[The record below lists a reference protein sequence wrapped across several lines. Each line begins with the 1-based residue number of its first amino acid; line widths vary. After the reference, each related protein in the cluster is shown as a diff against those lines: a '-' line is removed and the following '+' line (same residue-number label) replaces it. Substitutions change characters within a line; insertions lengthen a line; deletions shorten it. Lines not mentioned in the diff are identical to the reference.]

1 MSKKVESGE
10 KTVEKAPVQEGVDVF
25 IASNG
30 ENWKAVMK
38 AGEMM
43 LEGMSALGRE
53 MMEFGNTRFRHDVEA
68 SESLMKCKGV
78 DEAFRLQCDFMR
90 EATQQYFE
98 EAGKLTQLTARLTRD
113 CWAPLE
119 DRTRAALRQMNGG

>member
-10 KTVEKAPVQEGVDVF
+10 KPVEKEAAREGVDVF
-25 IASNG
+25 IANNG

-38 AGEMM
+38 AGEVM
-43 LEGMSALGRE
+43 LEGMTVLGRE
-53 MMEFGNTRFRHDVEA
+53 MMDFGNARFRHDVET
-68 SESLMKCKGV
+68 SESLINCKGA
-78 DEAFRLQCDFMR
+78 DDAFRLQCDFMR

-119 DRTRAALRQMNGG
+119 DRTRVALRQMNGD

>member
-10 KTVEKAPVQEGVDVF
+10 KPVEKAVAREGLDVF
-25 IASNG
+25 IANNG
-30 ENWKAVMK
+30 ENWKAVMR
-38 AGEMM
+38 AGEVM

-53 MMEFGNTRFRHDVEA
+53 MMEFGNTRFRHDVET
-68 SESLMKCKGV
+68 SESLMKCRGA

-98 EAGKLTQLTARLTRD
+98 EAGKLTQLTARLTRE
-113 CWAPLE
+113 CWAPIE
-119 DRTRAALRQMNGG
+119 DRTRAAIKEMNGG